1 MIMIHLKTSSYFSAA
16 HTGAED
22 TVDSVVMTEITVLM
36 QGKGK
41 NKQSLDR
48 WIWAD
53 DILEESDNTCRIT
66 NRGIQTHLHRSRHQ
80 RMDPKQT
87 LHMQHVSPG
96 LPPES
101 RREEAYS
108 TKNVLV
114 H

>member
-66 NRGIQTHLHRSRHQ
+66 NRNTDASSQITSSKDGSKTNTSYATRV
-80 RMDPKQT
+80 T
-87 LHMQHVSPG
+87 G
-96 LPPES
+96 T
-101 RREEAYS
+101 AA
-108 TKNVLV
+108 
-114 H
+114 